1 MGRIYHPLQVRPERR
16 TWKWKASTRQKL
28 KLLTDEGQ
36 IAMKAFSYLKV
47 APGCSFTPSLLSLL
61 LPFLTTKQESCLAG
75 SAWLCS
81 SVRPSI
87 HPSAGANTL
96 FVSSPGCFL
105 ALPLSYRHSISVA
118 TRISGPSVCTQGEF
132 YKADVAAT
140 SILQLIKMFCQEME
154 RKSPG
159 SALPC
164 LTGRQTD

>member
-28 KLLTDEGQ
+28 KPLTDEGQ

-105 ALPLSYRHSISVA
+105 GLPLFSQSLSPLAFLVRLCARRVSFTKQMSLQRASYS
-118 TRISGPSVCTQGEF
+118 
-132 YKADVAAT
+132 
-140 SILQLIKMFCQEME
+140 
-154 RKSPG
+154 
-159 SALPC
+159 
-164 LTGRQTD
+164 